1 MAFRAAGAESF
12 AIAKPKPMGDFHCVA
27 VPLEEMA
34 KHWS

>member
-1 MAFRAAGAESF
+1 MASFAAVAESF
-12 AIAKPKPMGDFHCVA
+12 AIAKPKPMGAVHFVA